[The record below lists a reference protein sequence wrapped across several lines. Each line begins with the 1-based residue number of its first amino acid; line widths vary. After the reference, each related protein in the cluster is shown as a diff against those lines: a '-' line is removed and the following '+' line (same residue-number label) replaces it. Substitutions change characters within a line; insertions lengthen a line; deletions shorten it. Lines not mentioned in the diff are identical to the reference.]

1 MIKDDLPL
9 AGSGAQADPEQ
20 QVRLI
25 DLLGKQLGVMTLSQA
40 EAIAMGRQL
49 KLRCIASSAKPPV
62 YRLFRGRGK
71 GPTLEKR
78 WNM

>member
-9 AGSGAQADPEQ
+9 AGSAGQADPEQ
-20 QVRLI
+20 QVRLV

-40 EAIAMGRQL
+40 EAIAMNRQL
-49 KLRCIASSAKPPV
+49 RLRCITSLTKPPV

-71 GPTLEKR
+71 VKAPEKR
-78 WNM
+78 WSM